1 MNKRKFGIIGEKMA
15 QKYLKDN
22 KYEIIENNYYTRNG
36 EIDIIA
42 SKNNYIIFVEVKT
55 RDEKSIS
62 TPLEAVTFSKKKKLI
77 QTALLYLQEHTDVQ
91 HLQPRFDVA
100 GMITTG
106 KNKEITEVQ
115 YITNAFDG
123 GGLF

>member
-1 MNKRKFGIIGEKMA
+1 MNNSSGKIGERYVLQMLLEQGYTFIDA
-15 QKYLKDN
+15 
-22 KYEIIENNYYTRNG
+22 NYHSRFG
-36 EIDIIA
+36 EIDIIVA
-42 SKNNYIIFVEVKT
+42 DDKY
-55 RDEKSIS
+55 EKSIS

>member
-1 MNKRKFGIIGEKMA
+1 MLLEQGYTFIDA
-15 QKYLKDN
+15 
-22 KYEIIENNYYTRNG
+22 NYHSRFG
-36 EIDIIA
+36 EIDIIVA
-42 SKNNYIIFVEVKT
+42 DDKYIVFVEVKT

-106 KNKEITEVQ
+106 KNKEIAEVQ

>member
-1 MNKRKFGIIGEKMA
+1 MDMSDALI
-15 QKYLKDN
+15 LK
-22 KYEIIENNYYTRNG
+22 EIAWNAINL
-36 EIDIIA
+36 
-42 SKNNYIIFVEVKT
+42 VEVKT

-77 QTALLYLQEHTDVQ
+77 QTALLYLQEHEELQ
-91 HLQPRFDVA
+91 HLQPRFDAA
-100 GMITTG
+100 GIITMG
-106 KNKEITEVQ
+106 NNKEITEVQ

>member
-1 MNKRKFGIIGEKMA
+1 MNNSSGKIGERYVLQMLLEQGYTLIDA
-15 QKYLKDN
+15 
-22 KYEIIENNYYTRNG
+22 NYHSRFG
-36 EIDIIA
+36 EIDII
-42 SKNNYIIFVEVKT
+42 VEVKT

-106 KNKEITEVQ
+106 KNKEIAEVQ